1 MMDIASREK
10 ELGTIIYGFGNNEG
24 STEGIVKKNSIF
36 TNLLGP
42 ALVLNPWLTVEMIKR
57 AAAAGNLEISETDI
71 DMDLEMKSLEV
82 KKAFALNKKTNL
94 KNRAVR

>member
-1 MMDIASREK
+1 MA
-10 ELGTIIYGFGNNEG
+10 
-24 STEGIVKKNSIF
+24 
-36 TNLLGP
+36 
-42 ALVLNPWLTVEMIKR
+42 TVEMIKR